1 MLLIWH
7 LHPAEAQLVTV
18 KCEDTVSLV
27 LTGYAK
33 FKAVVENSAYAHI
46 LSSMLLDLVEM
57 RLQMACRL

>member
-18 KCEDTVSLV
+18 KCEDTVRV